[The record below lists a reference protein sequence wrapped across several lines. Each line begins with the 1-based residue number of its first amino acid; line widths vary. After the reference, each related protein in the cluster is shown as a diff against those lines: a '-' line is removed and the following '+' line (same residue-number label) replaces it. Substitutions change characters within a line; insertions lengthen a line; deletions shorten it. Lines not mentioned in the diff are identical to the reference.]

1 MKVDKRTLGRNLIY
15 GEENTDMWRVV
26 IKDDGHTQELS
37 RVVRERQAPRL
48 SYLNSWLFRLNPD
61 KDSNVALF
69 YEKEINIPRPYIF
82 NTNNRHMFVSAKN
95 DPTVL
100 LDSFDINLEEKY
112 QVESVDADEYD
123 VYVPNNERKRPEEK
137 FFRKEEHLDNYFTYM
152 FEEIS
157 TEDTDRK
164 RNHINDK
171 IYVTMK
177 NDPYI
182 LLDTVD
188 GNIDREYENKYDISL
203 YKRVVNTQGPIG
215 LGLALNIISP
225 W

>member
-1 MKVDKRTLGRNLIY
+1 MTRSDLYLYYN
-15 GEENTDMWRVV
+15 NTDGSIVSVTKNIRPDLHEYPFMRIPYDIGEKFLDENQMKALLMHGPLISLMMHREIVE
-26 IKDDGHTQELS
+26 KAKLS
-37 RVVRERQAPRL
+37 EPL
-48 SYLNSWLFRLNPD
+48 TINCLNSWLFRLNPD

-137 FFRKEEHLDNYFTYM
+137 FFR
-152 FEEIS
+152 
-157 TEDTDRK
+157 
-164 RNHINDK
+164 
-171 IYVTMK
+171 MK
-177 NDPYI
+177 
-182 LLDTVD
+182 
-188 GNIDREYENKYDISL
+188 ENKSDKCFYVY
-203 YKRVVNTQGPIG
+203 YKKTNGS
-215 LGLALNIISP
+215 IISVSGSP
-225 W
+225 VKDLQIYSINESR